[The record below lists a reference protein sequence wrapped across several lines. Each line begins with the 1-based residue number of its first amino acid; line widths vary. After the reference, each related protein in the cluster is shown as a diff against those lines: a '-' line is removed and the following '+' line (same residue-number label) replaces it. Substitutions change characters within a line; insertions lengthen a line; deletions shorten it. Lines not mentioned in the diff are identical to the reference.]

1 MAARSFWGE
10 HMLVRLRESSVR
22 LMTSWVFMGR
32 GSKPPVDDDDGAC
45 SICDHPFGDSMH
57 FCIGADLRKAG

>member
-1 MAARSFWGE
+1 
-10 HMLVRLRESSVR
+10 MLKRLSKSSAG
-22 LMTSWVFMGR
+22 LLTSWVFVGR
-32 GSKPPVDDDDGAC
+32 GSKPFVDDDGAC